1 MNKLVL
7 YRKVQASKHNLAI
20 FSDIDSD
27 HFEEMKFITEV
38 DPIEITEEEMVK
50 ILRGIRIGGDL
61 MLFNYE
67 AEYLAK
73 KILSK
78 LTGDGDRT

>member
-7 YRKVQASKHNLAI
+7 YREVQASKHNLAI

-38 DPIEITEEEMVK
+38 DPIEITEK
-50 ILRGIRIGGDL
+50 DI
-61 MLFNYE
+61 
-67 AEYLAK
+67 AEVIAKYVSYSALAICDTSTREIAAV
-73 KILSK
+73 ILSK
-78 LTGDGDRT
+78 LKGDG

>member
-7 YRKVQASKHNLAI
+7 YREV
-20 FSDIDSD
+20 
-27 HFEEMKFITEV
+27 EELSNKGFIVMHDEYKYKMV
-38 DPIEITEEEMVK
+38 LEPIEITEEEMVK